1 MKKVRT
7 VLLAGLLVAA
17 LCVPVHAWEFAMT
30 GNFQWNWDYLA
41 QGGPNG
47 FFGAQNVVNPALAAF
62 IPNLSATAQAGLP
75 FTYNANTSIPNWY
88 AANTWAGYRQ
98 LTGTQMGLV
107 SGLDAN
113 VSWMRMFLNPEIRV
127 NPAVRIRGQYV
138 IGGAQTYNGGSA
150 SFLDPGG
157 NFFGKALGSDSDLG
171 SGVYIT
177 QQTANGIS
185 FPISTG
191 YWQMLWATAQTP
203 WGILVFGK
211 RPAPFGFGLAGDGEH
226 TCSGESLSIVAPY
239 GPLRIG
245 IGVHPY
251 RQGVFINSQ
260 LNVSASGGGQLGQVA
275 NNTTGTNYQKL
286 WDNSNIRLQLPQMS
300 FFVTYSNGPLDAGII
315 YQQWQNHQGP
325 ESAANIAA
333 AGAPAGQQTLPTIDG
348 NIEGGV
354 AYVKYNNGRFFF
366 NADLEWN
373 RWDNRYQRA
382 AVLPASIAGTF
393 EQAALA
399 GLGLGTVYQPV
410 FDEDWSVATEF
421 GMLCGPAKTSFLYA
435 WIPGPDRRNG
445 IWISKTSYPNVAFG
459 VPTCN
464 YLVFL
469 PYSYLMTYTYAGGL
483 GFRNA
488 YGEGGIQ
495 DATVVATRLDYAV
508 AANLN
513 WYGSF
518 IWAWRNSGGW
528 PWGTLTIDA
537 GAIGTLNGANAVQAF
552 GISNQAGAAPQNA
565 GGGIG
570 AAIARAP
577 NIPDNNLGWEI
588 TTGVDWKLLEG
599 LTMNLRGAFWQPGEW
614 FKYACL
620 DRGVVTAPGVL
631 ASFHAD
637 LQPAL
642 ADGIGIGSSWGVNPA
657 KTIDPIWAFNGQ
669 LNVDF

>member
-1 MKKVRT
+1 MKKVRM
-7 VLLAGLLVAA
+7 VLLAGLLIAA
-17 LCVPVHAWEFAMT
+17 VCAPAHAWEFAMT

-41 QGGPNG
+41 EGGPNG
-47 FFGAQNVVNPALAAF
+47 FFGTQNVA
-62 IPNLSATAQAGLP
+62 SAGLIG
-75 FTYNANTSIPNWY
+75 TGLNWQ
-88 AANTWAGYRQ
+88 ALNTWAGYRQ
-98 LTGTQMGLV
+98 LSGTQMGLV
-107 SGLDAN
+107 TGLDAT
-113 VSWMRMFLNPEIRV
+113 VSWMRMFMNPEIRV

-138 IGGAQTYNGGSA
+138 IGGFQTYNGGA
-150 SFLDPGG
+150 AFAIDAGG
-157 NFFGKALGSDSDLG
+157 NVFGAGLGTDRDLG

-191 YWQMLWATAQTP
+191 YWQTLWVTAQTP

-211 RPAPFGFGLAGDGEH
+211 RPAPFGMGLAGDGEH
-226 TCSGESLSIVAPY
+226 TCSGESLAMVAPY

-245 IGVHPY
+245 IGIHPY
-251 RQGVFINSQ
+251 RQGVFLNSQ
-260 LNVSASGGGQLGQVA
+260 LNLSGAGAAQVGQLV
-275 NNTTGTNYQKL
+275 NNTTGTAYPKL
-286 WDNSNIRLQLPQMS
+286 WDASNIRLQLPQMS

-325 ESAANIAA
+325 EIAGTLAA
-333 AGAPAGQQTLPTIDG
+333 QLTLPTIDS
-348 NIEGGV
+348 NIEGGL

-373 RWDNRYQRA
+373 RWDNRYT
-382 AVLPASIAGTF
+382 LPIVRQASNQVT
-393 EQAALA
+393 A
-399 GLGLGTVYQPV
+399 GLGDPYQPV

-421 GMLCGPAKTSFLYA
+421 GFLCGPAKTSFLYS
-435 WIPGPDRRNG
+435 WIPGPDRRQG

-459 VPTCN
+459 IPTCN

-495 DATVVATRLDYAV
+495 DATVVASRLDYAV

-528 PWGTLTIDA
+528 PWGTLTIDS
-537 GAIGTLNGANAVQAF
+537 GAAATINGANAVQAF
-552 GISNQAGAAPQNA
+552 GFSNQAGAAPQNA
-565 GGGIG
+565 G
-570 AAIARAP
+570 ALRAP

-620 DRGVVTAPGVL
+620 DRGVVGGIVALPNGHVAL
-631 ASFHAD
+631 RANAAD
-637 LQPAL
+637 VNF
-642 ADGIGIGSSWGVNPA
+642 GTNPA